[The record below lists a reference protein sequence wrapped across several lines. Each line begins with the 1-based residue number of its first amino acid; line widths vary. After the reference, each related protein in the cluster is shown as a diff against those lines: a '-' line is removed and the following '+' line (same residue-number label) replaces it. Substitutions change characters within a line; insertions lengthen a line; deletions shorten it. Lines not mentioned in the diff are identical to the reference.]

1 MDGHWGLAVG
11 GLNEAAWDLARQ
23 HACQEFIGYTLHA
36 YILQDTYKENL
47 FKLVHFTL
55 KDCSM
60 QLNKGSDFSSLG
72 ETFLC
77 LSIVSLQFSF
87 LHYSVVTNRAK
98 PVSVVAFRKP
108 CKTVSSAM
116 LSL

>member
-47 FKLVHFTL
+47 FK
-55 KDCSM
+55 
-60 QLNKGSDFSSLG
+60 N
-72 ETFLC
+72 
-77 LSIVSLQFSF
+77 
-87 LHYSVVTNRAK
+87 
-98 PVSVVAFRKP
+98 
-108 CKTVSSAM
+108 
-116 LSL
+116 